1 MQSLP
6 RRLPATDRGF
16 TLIEMCAVVLVISV
30 LALLA
35 MSSYSQQIQKSRRVE
50 AKNALL
56 DLAAREQQLY
66 SSINAYSTTPT
77 DVGYTGASFP
87 ITVGSGY
94 YQVSIAVTA
103 ATATAPATFT
113 LTAVPIG
120 SQAADTTCSKFTTN
134 QLGAQSATDGGGA
147 DTSAT
152 CW

>member
-1 MQSLP
+1 MPSFP
-6 RRLPATDRGF
+6 RRGPRTEQGF
-16 TLIEMCAVVLVISV
+16 TLIEMCAVVLAISV

-56 DLAAREQQLY
+56 DLASREQQLY

-103 ATATAPATFT
+103 ATAAVPATFT

-120 SQAADTTCSKFTTN
+120 SQTADTTCAKFTTN